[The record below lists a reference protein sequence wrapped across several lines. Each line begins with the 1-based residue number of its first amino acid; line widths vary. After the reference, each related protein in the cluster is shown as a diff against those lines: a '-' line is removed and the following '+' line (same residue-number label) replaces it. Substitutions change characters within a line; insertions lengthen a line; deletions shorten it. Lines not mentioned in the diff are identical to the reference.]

1 MFICT
6 APLKGSGGAPHD
18 FPAGKKQNLGIGIEF
33 NSVFKIQSRV

>member
-18 FPAGKKQNLGIGIEF
+18 FPAGKKQNLGLGVEF
-33 NSVFKIQSRV
+33 KLVFKIQPGV